1 MTCETP
7 DGWTADVLLAD
18 GRLATLRTTR
28 PADRALLVDFYAG
41 VSERSRYLRFFASH
55 PELTEADLDAW
66 TAPAT
71 ADRVTLVA
79 TVRGAVV
86 AVAGYA
92 VVDALPGRT
101 ADVSF
106 LVRDDQQGRGLAAI
120 LLEHLADHGREA
132 GVDRFFAEMLAENRA
147 MIQVFVRAGYDVHP
161 RLESGE
167 VVVDFPLTPTG
178 DSREVMARR
187 AHRAEAAAV
196 RRLLHPDSIAVVG
209 TEAALGPIA
218 RAIAEGGFAG
228 SLQCALTSPETIDDA
243 PVPAAGRT
251 AHAVRGLDSPVDLV
265 VAEFLPDELEAVF
278 DAAAEL
284 GATGVLMLARGR
296 SPRLAGDEA
305 QRFVAAAR
313 RRGLRALGPAS
324 LGLIAADEHVRLNA
338 SPAPTPRAGRV
349 GLFAQSARVAAL
361 VLSRVLER
369 GVGLASA
376 MATGAF
382 ADVTANDVMQ
392 YWLDDPATEVCL
404 LSLDTAGNPR
414 TFFRVLRRLA
424 AAKPTAVF
432 LPSRAL
438 SSARHHEVD
447 GLPAAPPAAV
457 DAVIRH
463 AGAMVVP
470 HRETLV
476 DIAQILAR
484 HPAPAG
490 PNVAVIANSAGLTG
504 QMAQAARR
512 YGLVPTAHTAE
523 GDPVPAL
530 LSATRD
536 ALDSGADAVV
546 VAVVELG
553 EPVLQSAHKGL
564 TRLAADARVPLVA
577 AYTGFGEL
585 PGAVTGDAGP
595 EARGELPVTL
605 TYAGALEALAHIALR
620 RSAPASGTADAAG
633 EADVD
638 VARGVV
644 NSVLVD
650 APAGRELT
658 DDECRE
664 VLAAYGVDVLDFRRV
679 ASLDEAVAA
688 AEEFG
693 WDVVLKATHPA
704 LRSRADLGSA
714 IRNIGDVGQMRA
726 AWVALSRLAKAAGA
740 DPAGLTVQAT
750 VGPGT
755 SLRVRGIEDPALGPM
770 VSVAVS
776 GPTAEL
782 AGDVSWRVAP
792 ISPSDARVMLEELA
806 AADLLR
812 GWSGTPAAALEP
824 VAEAIAAVS
833 RLGDDHPAL
842 VDVELVP
849 LIAGSRR
856 YWVAGTRA
864 RVAPLAPER
873 DPLARAL

>member
-338 SPAPTPRAGRV
+338 SPAPTPRAGHV
-349 GLFAQSARVAAL
+349 GLFAQSAGVAAL

-463 AGAMVVP
+463 TGAMVVP

-484 HPAPAG
+484 QPAPAG

-595 EARGELPVTL
+595 EARGELPVT
-605 TYAGALEALAHIALR
+605 
-620 RSAPASGTADAAG
+620 P
-633 EADVD
+633 
-638 VARGVV
+638 
-644 NSVLVD
+644 
-650 APAGRELT
+650 T

-726 AWVALSRLAKAAGA
+726 AWVALSRLAQAAGA
-740 DPAGLTVQAT
+740 EPAGLTVQAT

-792 ISPSDARVMLEELA
+792 VSPSDARVMLEELA

-856 YWVAGTRA
+856 YWVAGARA